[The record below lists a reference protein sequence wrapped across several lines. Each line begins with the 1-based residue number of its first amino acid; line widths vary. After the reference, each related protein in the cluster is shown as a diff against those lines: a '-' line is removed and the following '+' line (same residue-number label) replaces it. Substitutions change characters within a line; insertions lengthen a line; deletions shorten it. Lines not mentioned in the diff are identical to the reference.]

1 MNTNKELLLVENWLN
16 TISTNYF
23 SNPYFYFY
31 EEDIRADFAFYMLG
45 KIQATIFTHIN
56 KEISTSPIKFEYPSS
71 FASKQRHDI
80 VFLKANNSKNIYNLD
95 ISIAIELKLGS
106 LSYDRCAKFKE
117 DILKLLGGY
126 SIKEFTGIAI
136 YFYQDKI
143 DSKLFKEWFNDT
155 VESFEII
162 NSNEI
167 RLEELKV
174 NTFIISPEYIL
185 KANNYRALIKI

>member
-1 MNTNKELLLVENWLN
+1 MKINNELSLVETCLKEKANKF
-16 TISTNYF
+16 I
-23 SNPYFYFY
+23 SNPNFYFY
-31 EEDIRADFAFYMLG
+31 EEDIRADFAFYMLE
-45 KIQATIFTHIN
+45 KIQPTTFTHVN
-56 KEISTSPIKFEYPSS
+56 REISTLPIKFEYPSS

-80 VFLKANNSKNIYNLD
+80 VFLRANASKNIYSLD

-126 SIKEFTGIAI
+126 SNKEFTGIAV
-136 YFYQDKI
+136 YFYQDNI

-167 RLEELKV
+167 NLEESKV
-174 NTFIISPEYIL
+174 NTFIITPEYIL
-185 KANNYRALIKI
+185 EAKNYRALIKI